1 MKRGEIWDIQYPLSE
16 RSGSEPYGQGP
27 IVIVSSSAF
36 NQSAIQ
42 TVMVAVITSNLK
54 LARAP
59 GNILVAASNI
69 TGLRIDS
76 VINVS
81 QILVVNKTRLVVRR
95 GQLDDISLEL
105 LDLGLRKVFDLE

>member
-1 MKRGEIWDIQYPLSE
+1 MKRGEIWDIQYPLTE

-76 VINVS
+76 VINLS

>member
-1 MKRGEIWDIQYPLSE
+1 LKRGEIWDIQYPLTE
-16 RSGSEPYGQGP
+16 RSGSEPYRQGP

-59 GNILVAASNI
+59 GNILVPASKI
-69 TGLRIDS
+69 TGLRNDS

-95 GQLDDISLEL
+95 GQLDDINLEL

>member
-59 GNILVAASNI
+59 GNILVPASNI

>member
-1 MKRGEIWDIQYPLSE
+1 MKRGEIWDIQYPLTE
-16 RSGSEPYGQGP
+16 RSGSEPYDQGP

-76 VINVS
+76 VINLS